1 MILLRERREMKAL
14 SQKRLAELSGVP
26 QQTISAIE
34 SGDRQNP
41 GIETLYLLSLPLG
54 CQVGDLYRP
63 DGGPGDADR

>member
-1 MILLRERREMKAL
+1 MILLRERREAMSL

-41 GIETLYLLSLPLG
+41 GIETLWLLSRPLG

-63 DGGPGDADR
+63 DGGMSDAGR